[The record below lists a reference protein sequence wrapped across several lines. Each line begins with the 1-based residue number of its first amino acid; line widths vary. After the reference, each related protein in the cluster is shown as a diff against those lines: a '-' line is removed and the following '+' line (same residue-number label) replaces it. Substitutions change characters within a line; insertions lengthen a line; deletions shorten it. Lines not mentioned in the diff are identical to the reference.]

1 MQTCPH
7 HYCLSILE
15 GIDFRVHLAG
25 CVLTLPK
32 RCKLACNVGEQQY
45 QKNSKETKEPNP
57 KPQATPT
64 IWFYSYVRLFGN
76 DSSLPTII
84 PTTIP
89 TNGTVECNRKLP
101 LNEGSVAS
109 PRTLLPFCRSLADAS
124 GKAIAACLPFLGSCV
139 KGCLIKTTTLNMEF
153 SHHNLLGV
161 FTKTGVWQ
169 NYTVSIVR
177 INATKLPH
185 VLLWQ
190 HSSHLPRARTPGV
203 SLRCTSSFLFGNQI
217 RTTSNKNI

>member
-76 DSSLPTII
+76 DSPLPTII

-124 GKAIAACLPFLGSCV
+124 GKAIAHAFLFWDLASRDVWLKQRPWTWNLVITISSEFSPKLEFGKIIQSPLSASTQQNCHMFYCDSIQATCRVREPLESHWGAHLLFFLG
-139 KGCLIKTTTLNMEF
+139 IK
-153 SHHNLLGV
+153 
-161 FTKTGVWQ
+161 
-169 NYTVSIVR
+169 
-177 INATKLPH
+177 
-185 VLLWQ
+185 
-190 HSSHLPRARTPGV
+190 
-203 SLRCTSSFLFGNQI
+203 
-217 RTTSNKNI
+217 